1 MPPITGSRGAR
12 FAAALGGPANLKS
25 VDACTTRLRLRLV
38 EPDRIDEP
46 SLRAL
51 GAKGVVRPGGDS
63 VQIVLGPIA
72 DQVAG
77 EIRAASFSAGTSEP
91 AAAIAALLQPAGIRG
106 VEVRGSR
113 LLVDL
118 EDSSRL
124 SASDLD
130 QLGTRG
136 WVIVS
141 GGIQLIIGPEA
152 EAAAEALLLAAAGS

>member
-1 MPPITGSRGAR
+1 
-12 FAAALGGPANLKS
+12 
-25 VDACTTRLRLRLV
+25 
-38 EPDRIDEP
+38 
-46 SLRAL
+46 
-51 GAKGVVRPGGDS
+51 
-63 VQIVLGPIA
+63 
-72 DQVAG
+72 
-77 EIRAASFSAGTSEP
+77 
-91 AAAIAALLQPAGIRG
+91 